1 MRPVTYVTGY
11 SPSQHDIV
19 SAHLPP
25 RDQCKTPVAS
35 CHVPLFFP
43 WQLWNSYTID
53 KFSTK
58 PQIAAKTA
66 MNSAN
71 LALWVKPCTDARV
84 DSGEFRRRNPQ
95 SRFEKV
101 IFSSVNVNRAVFPG
115 HAVTG
120 KPWQLRWTCNV
131 CFWQLPTNEVIDE
144 SAYYDLRTY
153 ENILPCG
160 INSTSPDCSF
170 SWHRERSREYAH
182 LVSLNHWFNGLMRV
196 VHNYLYT
203 WYTCTI
209 PPQRA

>member
-1 MRPVTYVTGY
+1 MKLLGWSIWMYIKLSTDSAIIYRFPLLTGRLLCCDTRNIRNGLRTYGWRLPCFMRPVTYVTGY

-66 MNSAN
+66 LNSAN

-84 DSGEFRRRNPQ
+84 GFRGVPAA
-95 SRFEKV
+95 K
-101 IFSSVNVNRAVFPG
+101 SSVS
-115 HAVTG
+115 
-120 KPWQLRWTCNV
+120 
-131 CFWQLPTNEVIDE
+131 FWKG
-144 SAYYDLRTY
+144 Y
-153 ENILPCG
+153 
-160 INSTSPDCSF
+160 F
-170 SWHRERSREYAH
+170 
-182 LVSLNHWFNGLMRV
+182 
-196 VHNYLYT
+196 
-203 WYTCTI
+203 
-209 PPQRA
+209 